1 MQEIQAN
8 TEIKVRMGPFIDV
21 TNGFTPE
28 TGITLGAADEA
39 ELLKTNGAATVD
51 ISARTWAAVTA
62 CDGWYDL
69 TLTTTD
75 TNTEGQLTV
84 VVQDDSVC
92 LPVHCHFMVLAQAAY
107 ISKYTAK
114 DSGFMDV
121 NVKAVS
127 EDTAASD
134 NLESACD
141 NYSVTRGLS
150 GTALP
155 AAAADAAGGL
165 PISDAGG
172 LALDTQ
178 LANTNE
184 VTAARMGA
192 LTDWIN
198 GGRLDLILDIIAA
211 DTTTDIPALIA
222 TAQADLDTITGASGV
237 VIQDGTI
244 TNASLNADIGSTAY
258 ATNKTALAGRKVLDE
273 LNLDHLMKVATAAAD
288 MTTEIVDN
296 SAMSRVLASGDTSAF
311 DPTTDSLQD
320 IRDKSTDIETD
331 TNELQG
337 DWTNGGRL
345 DLILDTIA
353 ADTTTDI
360 PALIATA
367 QADLDTITG
376 ASGVVIQDGTI
387 TNASLNADVGS
398 TAYATNKVALAGRKV
413 LDEIKLDHLV
423 AVADTD
429 DPVNNSIMAKIAA
442 SDGDWSGFD
451 NSTDSLEAIRDRG
464 DADWSSGGAT
474 NPNML
479 LEAEIATVTD
489 QTHFTLATGSD
500 INDAYNDQA
509 IVIYDDSNS
518 DYPSTRVV
526 NDYVGVSK
534 TITLD
539 SAPVFTMGADD
550 SIRIFVTAPGS
561 TAPTVGQIR
570 TEMDDNST
578 QFTAIVADTNE
589 LQTDWTNGGRLDLLL
604 DAIPTTAMRGTDGAN
619 TTVPDAAGVLPT
631 AVEVRTEMDSNSTQ
645 FTAIVADTNELQ
657 TDWTNGGRLDN
668 LLDAIPTTAMRGTDG
683 ANTTVPDAA
692 GVAPT
697 ATEIVDE
704 WESQSQTD
712 PTGFHVNVKEVNG
725 TSQTANDNSAD
736 INAILV
742 DTAEIGAAGAGL
754 TNINLPNQTMDITGN
769 LSGSVG
775 SVTGDV
781 GITAAAIDSIF
792 DEVFEG
798 ALTFRQ
804 GLRLFLAVLA
814 GKSAGGGTATLTM
827 QDNGDTKAR
836 ITATVDANGNRT
848 AMTLD
853 GA

>member
-1 MQEIQAN
+1 MQELQAN
-8 TEIKVRMGPFIDV
+8 TGIDVRIGPFLDV
-21 TNGFTPE
+21 GDGFTPE

-39 ELLKTNGAATVD
+39 ELLKTNGAATVS
-51 ISARTWAAVTA
+51 IAARTWAAVTS

-75 TNTEGQLTV
+75 TNTEGQLSI

-92 LPVHCHFMVLAQAAY
+92 LPVHCHFMVMAQASYA
-107 ISKYTAK
+107 SKYTAK
-114 DSGFMDV
+114 DTGYMDV

-127 EDTAASD
+127 EDTAAAD

-155 AAAADAAGGL
+155 AAAADASGGL

-172 LALDTQ
+172 LDLDAQ

-184 VTAARMGA
+184 ITVARMGA

-198 GGRLDLILDIIAA
+198 GGRLDNILDAIQADTNELQVDWTNGGRLDLILDSIKVDTGSLETDVTAILADTNELQADWHNGGRLDLILDSIDADAAAILTDTNELQADWVNGGRLDLILDSIKVDTGSIDTDVTAILVDTNELQADWVNGGRLDLILDTIAV

-222 TAQADLDTITGASGV
+222 TAQGDLDTITGANGV
-237 VIQDGTI
+237 IIQDGTI

-258 ATNKTALAGRKVLDE
+258 ATNKA
-273 LNLDHLMKVATAAAD
+273 
-288 MTTEIVDN
+288 
-296 SAMSRVLASGDTSAF
+296 
-311 DPTTDSLQD
+311 
-320 IRDKSTDIETD
+320 
-331 TNELQG
+331 
-337 DWTNGGRL
+337 
-345 DLILDTIA
+345 
-353 ADTTTDI
+353 
-360 PALIATA
+360 
-367 QADLDTITG
+367 
-376 ASGVVIQDGTI
+376 
-387 TNASLNADVGS
+387 
-398 TAYATNKVALAGRKV
+398 ALAGRKV

-423 AVADTD
+423 AVADAD
-429 DPVNNSIMAKIAA
+429 DPVNDSIMAKIAA

-479 LEAEIATVTD
+479 LDAEIATVTD
-489 QTHFTLATGSD
+489 QTHFTLATGSTV
-500 INDAYNDQA
+500 NDAYNDQA
-509 IVIYDDSNS
+509 IVLYDDSNS

-526 NDYVGVSK
+526 NDYVGATK
-534 TITLD
+534 TVTLD
-539 SAPVFTMGADD
+539 SGPVFTLGADD
-550 SIRIFVTAPGS
+550 SIKIFVTAPGS

-589 LQTDWTNGGRLDLLL
+589 LQTDWVNGGRLDLIL
-604 DAIPTTAMRGTDGAN
+604 DAVN
-619 TTVPDAAGVLPT
+619 T
-631 AVEVRTEMDSNSTQ
+631 
-645 FTAIVADTNELQ
+645 DTNELQ
-657 TDWTNGGRLDN
+657 TDWTNGGRLDL

-712 PTGFHVNVKEVNG
+712 PTGFHVNVQEVNG
-725 TSQTANDNSAD
+725 TSQTANDNGAD

-742 DTAEIGAAGAGL
+742 DTAEIGVAGAGL
-754 TNINLPNQTMDITGN
+754 TNIDLPNQTMDITGD

-775 SVTGDV
+775 SVTADI
-781 GITAAAIDSIF
+781 GITSAGVDSIF
-792 DEVFEG
+792 DEIFEG
-798 ALTFRQ
+798 TLTFRQ

-814 GKSAGGGTATLTM
+814 GKSAGGGTSTLTM
-827 QDNGDTKAR
+827 RDNSDSKNR
-836 ITATVDANGNRT
+836 ISASVDANGNRT
-848 AMTLD
+848 SMTLD